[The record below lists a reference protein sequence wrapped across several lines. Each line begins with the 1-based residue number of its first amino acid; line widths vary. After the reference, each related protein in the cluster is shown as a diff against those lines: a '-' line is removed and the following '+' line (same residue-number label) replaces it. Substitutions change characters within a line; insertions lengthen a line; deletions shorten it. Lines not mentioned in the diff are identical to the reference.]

1 MFKFIRNL
9 GSPTRW
15 DLDPYLN
22 WLDSNRLLL
31 PDCLADAVSDDRF
44 LLGSDRSLWHSRLSG
59 YCLKGRSGEV
69 RFLTESGLSEFEF
82 SYERVLKI
90 LIVGRRFAA
99 APSLIVH
106 EAVPIRR
113 KCIRHAMS
121 FLGGD
126 GLVIY
131 AEQIRFRERAC

>member
-15 DLDPYLN
+15 DLDPYLH

-31 PDCLADAVSDDRF
+31 PGCLADAVSDDRF
-44 LLGSDRSLWHSRLSG
+44 LLGSDRSFWYSRLSNFVWG
-59 YCLKGRSGEV
+59 GGSGEV
-69 RFLTESGLSEFEF
+69 RFQTGNGLGEFEF
-82 SYERVLKI
+82 AYERVLKV

-99 APSLIVH
+99 APSLTVH
-106 EAVPIRR
+106 EILPVRR

-126 GLVIY
+126 GIVIY
-131 AEQIRFRERAC
+131 AEQIRFR